1 MNNNFYKCVKL
12 IKDRLSVNPLVHTVI
27 FSRTNE
33 KDLYKK
39 NLFPIAH
46 INPVTSPWTNNV
58 NQFTFEIGVM
68 EQRDL
73 PNEQKGT
80 KFETDDN
87 IIDNLN
93 LTYAILNDLIS
104 YLNLQDNDD
113 RIEMVEASTIQP
125 LIFTDFNILDGWVVS
140 ITLQIPNDEI
150 CFD

>member
-1 MNNNFYKCVKL
+1 
-12 IKDRLSVNPLVHTVI
+12 
-27 FSRTNE
+27 
-33 KDLYKK
+33 
-39 NLFPIAH
+39 
-46 INPVTSPWTNNV
+46 
-58 NQFTFEIGVM
+58 M

-104 YLNLQDNDD
+104 YLNLQQNDD

-150 CFD
+150 CFE